1 MISRLLRT
9 MSSRSASA
17 RAGGKQPLCS
27 TRRGKAMRPI
37 GLADLQQIAPCAW
50 EIPRSFRNDMRVA
63 ARLYA
68 TREMV
73 EHLVQERALEQLVNT
88 ATLPGV
94 QEPALAMPDIHQGY
108 GFPIGGVVATRAADG
123 VISPGGV
130 GYDINCGV
138 RLLASG
144 ARFPEVRDHLAGL
157 ATQIQ
162 RDVPTGV
169 GHGGR
174 IVLDDRAMDD
184 VLNTGLRWAI
194 GAGYASEADSES
206 IEERGCFAGA
216 SADAVPELARQRGR
230 DPLGTLGS
238 G

>member
-1 MISRLLRT
+1 
-9 MSSRSASA
+9 
-17 RAGGKQPLCS
+17 
-27 TRRGKAMRPI
+27 MRPI
-37 GLADLQQIAPCAW
+37 GLADLQQIAPWAW

-73 EHLVQERALEQLVNT
+73 EHVVQERALEQLVNT

-144 ARFPEVRDHLAGL
+144 ARYPGSPEHLAGV
-157 ATQIQ
+157 ATPNQ
-162 RDVPTGV
+162 RDVAARV
-169 GHGGR
+169 GRKGR
-174 IVLDDRAMDD
+174 VTLDDRGLDD
-184 VLNTGLRWAI
+184 GLDTR
-194 GAGYASEADSES
+194 
-206 IEERGCFAGA
+206 
-216 SADAVPELARQRGR
+216 
-230 DPLGTLGS
+230 
-238 G
+238 

>member
-1 MISRLLRT
+1 
-9 MSSRSASA
+9 
-17 RAGGKQPLCS
+17 
-27 TRRGKAMRPI
+27 MRPI
-37 GLADLQQIAPCAW
+37 GLADLHQIAPCAW
-50 EIPRSFRNDMRVA
+50 EIPRNFRNDMRVA

-144 ARFPEVRDHLAGL
+144 ARYPDVREHLAAL

-162 RDVPTGV
+162 RDVPTGI
-169 GHGGR
+169 GHKGR
-174 IVLDDRAMDD
+174 ITLDDRAMDD
-184 VLNTGLRWAI
+184 VLDTGLRWAI
-194 GAGYASEADSES
+194 GAGYASV
-206 IEERGCFAGA
+206 
-216 SADAVPELARQRGR
+216 ADA
-230 DPLGTLGS
+230 
-238 G
+238 